1 MDSSNLWTVATVITL
16 TCVVVSQ
23 IKLWLGTSKFLRAV
37 PLIVVAVLV
46 AMGLSVLAHLAGY
59 LPGSVGQLLA
69 QTVLAA
75 LGSGGLYNVINGS
88 SLQRLDITAVAPTT
102 RGNNAA
108 LVTEIPSLDADKVA
122 VSYEDEDH
130 HGMTPLAPLVLLV
143 ASMLLAGC
151 GNKGNPVVVLADPS
165 ATQTSKLYAAKQVYL
180 SSLEFFIF
188 LRDQNVVTQ
197 KWINE
202 QKHIFDDVQLAY
214 KVWEQAV
221 QNGGDVKTAEEK
233 FKAAAAVLQKL
244 REQYQTPSTQPAA
257 KVSEYDD
264 RGNPRAGAAGPGNWG
279 EMRARAA

>member
-1 MDSSNLWTVATVITL
+1 
-16 TCVVVSQ
+16 VSQ
-23 IKLWLGTSKFLRAV
+23 IKLWLGTSKLLRAV

-130 HGMTPLAPLVLLV
+130 HGMTPLAPLALLV

-151 GNKGNPVVVLADPS
+151 GANMPKS
-165 ATQTSKLYAAKQVYL
+165 SSQRLYDAKQAYL
-180 SSLEFFIF
+180 TSLEFFTF
-188 LRDQNVVTQ
+188 LRDQHVVTQ
-197 KWINE
+197 RWMNE
-202 QKHIFDDVQLAY
+202 QKPMFDAAQSAL
-214 KVWEQAV
+214 KVWELSLKA
-221 QNGGDVKTAEEK
+221 NDPESAKTAEQK
-233 FKAAAAVLQKL
+233 FLDAANVLRIL
-244 REQYQTPSTQPAA
+244 REQYQYGPSTQPVK